1 MTAADDDDDGHAIA
15 YHALKRGTA
24 VRASDGV
31 LVGRVR
37 RVSIAVR
44 ENIFDGIDVDT
55 DAGPRFVDAPEVH
68 RIYERAVQL
77 TITADAVRALPEP
90 DGRVSRRMKMSTTA
104 RRAQRLKRD
113 LRDRWDRR

>member
-1 MTAADDDDDGHAIA
+1 MTADDDGHAIA

-24 VRASDGV
+24 VRSSDGV
-31 LVGRVR
+31 VVGRVR

-55 DAGPRFVDAPEVH
+55 DAGLRFVDAPEVH
-68 RIYERAVQL
+68 RIYEHAVQL
-77 TITADAVRALPEP
+77 TITADAARALPEP
-90 DGRVSRRMKMSTTA
+90 DGRVSRRVKTSTTA